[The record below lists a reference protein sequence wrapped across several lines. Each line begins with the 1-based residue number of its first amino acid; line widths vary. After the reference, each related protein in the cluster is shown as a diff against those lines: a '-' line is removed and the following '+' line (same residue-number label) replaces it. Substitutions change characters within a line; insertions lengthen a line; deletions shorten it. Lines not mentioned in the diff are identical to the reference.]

1 MRLLIVGANSDI
13 AKESAKVFAENG
25 FDLILANRDI
35 DRLKDFKKDIQLRYN
50 KKVDLVELDLLELSK
65 IDDFYHGLGEIDG
78 VIIASGIMYEQSEA
92 FIDNQKTL
100 ETININYTSV
110 VLLLNLIARSFAK
123 RKYGFIVGISSVAGD
138 RGRKTNFIYGSSK
151 AGFSTY
157 LSGLRNYLF
166 DMNVQVLTVKP
177 GFVDTKMTANLDLP
191 SNLTAQPNEV
201 AQDIFNAYKNKKDII
216 YSKSIWKIIMLI
228 IRHIPEFIFKRLSI

>member
-35 DRLKDFKKDIQLRYN
+35 DGLKDFKKDIQLRYN